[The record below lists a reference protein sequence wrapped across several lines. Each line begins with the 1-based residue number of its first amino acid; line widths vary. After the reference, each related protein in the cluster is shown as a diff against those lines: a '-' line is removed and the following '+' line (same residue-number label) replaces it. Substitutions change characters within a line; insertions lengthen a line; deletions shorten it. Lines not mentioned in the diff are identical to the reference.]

1 MFSKIITFYYLAAL
15 HCISLIILSYRG
27 HKLKSFRIY
36 TPIVHYLWLVL
47 SHHLLWPLYIPW
59 QNIAIESKYHPTNKC
74 WVKKKR
80 RGGSG
85 KPSIEGYSITP
96 YLHQQQFFLSKW
108 QRNKLLNSW
117 ELGPCSAP
125 VWTEHV
131 ISLPLPSSTLFLK
144 VKGLM
149 RHEATLL
156 QGTNRQQCNRLTSK
170 TTGGPLLEILS
181 TSQWP
186 SRGQRQPCKSWE
198 AGLLFLK
205 LIKTE
210 Y

>member
-1 MFSKIITFYYLAAL
+1 MIGIISPPSLA
-15 HCISLIILSYRG
+15 
-27 HKLKSFRIY
+27 
-36 TPIVHYLWLVL
+36 
-47 SHHLLWPLYIPW
+47 PLYSLTR
-59 QNIAIESKYHPTNKC
+59 NIAIESKYHPTNKC

-131 ISLPLPSSTLFLK
+131 IFSSLTFFYSFPEGQGTNAS
-144 VKGLM
+144 
-149 RHEATLL
+149 REATLL

-198 AGLLFLK
+198 AGLLFLR

-210 Y
+210 YRSLY